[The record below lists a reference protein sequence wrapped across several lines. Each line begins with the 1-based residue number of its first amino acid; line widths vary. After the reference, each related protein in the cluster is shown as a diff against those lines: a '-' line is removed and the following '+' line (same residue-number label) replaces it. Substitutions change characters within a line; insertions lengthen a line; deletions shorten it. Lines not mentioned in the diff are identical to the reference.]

1 MAASAEKTFDNIEH
15 GLEGQVSERDM
26 KHAYSLHGSTAAYR
40 RAITELLFFASV
52 GGPFML
58 CFLHVNSMLPLGL
71 SVADHLSSFLF
82 YLIQHLIMIAVTCRC
97 CEMSASV

>member
-26 KHAYSLHGSTAAYR
+26 KHAYSLHGSKAAYR

-52 GGPFML
+52 GGLCKL
-58 CFLHVNSMLPLGL
+58 CFLHVNSKLPLGL
-71 SVADHLSSFLF
+71 SVADHLSSSFSH
-82 YLIQHLIMIAVTCRC
+82 LIQHLTMIDLQ
-97 CEMSASV
+97 ML